1 MGKAFEKQ
9 IKAIEDKG
17 QKQID
22 ALKSLKPK
30 EETKPIEDKPNNQSR
45 AAIIFNELINKRKD
59 LMKKLHDEVDY
70 KSLNFKYVDKKNDD
84 VSFYGYKNSKDLFNI
99 IKSNQIDFDDA
110 LKRQNKF
117 LNKLNNI
124 KIGNRNLEQ
133 KKSVNNLEKFYI
145 SREEVFNFF
154 RDYWKMILD
163 AAHKSNENKTEGK
176 ELKILTPKQMLQRL
190 PIALA

>member
-84 VSFYGYKNSKDLFNI
+84 VSFYGYKNSKELFNI
-99 IKSNQIDFDDA
+99 IKNNQINFDDA
-110 LKRQNKF
+110 LKRQNEF

-124 KIGNRNLEQ
+124 KIGNKNLEQ
-133 KKSVNNLEKFYI
+133 KKWLIILKNFIFLEKRFLI
-145 SREEVFNFF
+145 FLETMEKWFLMQPTNQNKMKLREK
-154 RDYWKMILD
+154 D
-163 AAHKSNENKTEGK
+163 
-176 ELKILTPKQMLQRL
+176 LKY
-190 PIALA
+190 